1 MATVKVLAGDVPAGK
16 WTMFPIFG
24 TATMRHP
31 NGGEI
36 NLLDADEVEQ
46 LTEERVK
53 KLAGTALW
61 GVAGAAL
68 LGPLGAIGGMLIG
81 GNRKEIAFTV
91 SMRGGKRFMA
101 VTDGKTW
108 TKILA
113 ARFR

>member
-1 MATVKVLAGDVPAGK
+1 MASIKVLAGDVPEGK
-16 WTMFPIFG
+16 WMIFPLFG

-31 NGGEI
+31 NGAEI
-36 NLLDADEVEQ
+36 DLLDATELEQ

-91 SMRGGKRFMA
+91 TLPGGRRFMA